1 SRSRRRVSL
10 CRPTASRPAAA
21 SMSHFEPRANRLL
34 KGWNCKAIRRS
45 APSERDDD
53 LAEHLP
59 ALKPRKAALE
69 VGERDLSVDDRPHAP
84 PLVATTLASF
94 AGWRAEGADDAI
106 LLLEQLHQVER
117 GRGARGRAAGDQ
129 PPAAPET
136 QQRAIERLCA
146 DVLEYDV
153 DSLLGGELTHR

>member
-1 SRSRRRVSL
+1 GKAARRLARPARGWARIGPRRGKSARKRSGDRSRSRRRVSL

-69 VGERDLSVDDRPHAP
+69 VGERDLSVDHRPHAP
-84 PLVATTLASF
+84 RHLGKTLANV
-94 AGWRAEGADDAI
+94 A
-106 LLLEQLHQVER
+106 Q
-117 GRGARGRAAGDQ
+117 
-129 PPAAPET
+129 
-136 QQRAIERLCA
+136 
-146 DVLEYDV
+146 
-153 DSLLGGELTHR
+153 